1 MEPTLSTRT
10 PIATPRKLRTKA
22 NGHGLPTDL
31 ADPPIPRDRRAVPAN
46 GNPAPRKAA
55 ERDLELGD
63 LRDALRALKAGDFS
77 VRILP
82 GERRVTKEVA
92 TAFNDVAAM
101 LDGTS
106 VEFVR
111 VSKVVGRDGEMMER
125 AQLKGAQGGWSSQME
140 SFNALIGDLVRP
152 STEVARVIIA
162 VAAGD
167 LSQKMA
173 LEIEGKPV
181 RGEFLRIS
189 TSVNTMVDQL
199 RSFAS
204 DVTRVAK
211 EVGSEGKLGGQ
222 AEVKMSGTWKELTE
236 NVNLLASNLTA
247 QVRNI
252 ALVTTAVANGDLS
265 QKITVDARGDVLEL
279 KSTINTMVDQLSSLA
294 SEVMRVAK
302 EVGTEGKLGGKAQL
316 RMSGTWKDL
325 TDGVNVLADNL
336 TSQVRNIALVTTAV
350 ANGDLSQK
358 IAVDARGELLELKTT
373 VNKMVDQLSSFAG
386 EVTRVAKEVGT
397 DGKLGGQAE
406 VKMSGTWKDLT
417 DNVNRLAWNLTS
429 QVRNI
434 ALVTTAVANGDLSQ
448 KIDVEA
454 KGELLEL
461 KSTVNKMVDQLSS
474 FASEVTRVAK
484 EVGVEGKL
492 GGQANV
498 PVAAGTWRDL
508 TDNVNQLANNL
519 TGQVRAIMEVSIA
532 VTQGDLTRSISVEA
546 QGEVLALRGNLN
558 QMIAKMRDTT
568 LRNEEQGW
576 LKTNLAKFSG
586 MMQGQK
592 TIEAVSRLIMSELT
606 PLVSAHHGAFFIAGG
621 ESGAHELRLRA
632 SYAYQERKGVNNCF
646 RLGEGLV
653 GQSALEKKAILLTNV
668 PSDYV
673 QISSGLGQATPLNI
687 LVIPILFEDDVSA
700 VIELASFQPFSEIH
714 RLFLEQLSGS
724 IGVVLNT
731 IGATVKTVE
740 ALKQSQSLAE
750 ELRTQ
755 SKELQQQQ
763 SELRKSNQELGA
775 QAKELKIS
783 EEQLKEQ
790 REELQKVNEQLEE
803 KATLLAGQKLSVENK
818 NQEVELARLALEEK
832 AEQLVLASKYKSE
845 FLANMSH
852 ELRTPLNSLLILS
865 QLLADNPEGNL
876 EAKQV
881 EFATTIHAAGADLLS
896 LINDILDLA
905 KIESGTM
912 SLDLDA
918 LELGALPAYVE
929 RNFGQIARTKGLA
942 FDVALGAGLPHSIS
956 TDPRRLQQVLKN
968 LLANAFKFTERGKIS
983 LSVAPANSGWST
995 DHATLGRAPTVI
1007 AFSVSDTGVG
1017 IAADKQQVIF
1027 QAFQQADGTT
1037 SRKYG
1042 GTGLGLSISR
1052 EIVRLLG
1059 GEIRVDSAPG
1069 EGSTFTLYVPASY
1082 AAEPAPSGR
1091 RPVAAPTVRAERPER
1106 AQRPA
1111 PAAGLDAT
1119 AADAPLPNFLGDDRA
1134 DISPGDRVLLVI
1146 EDDATFASV
1155 LVELV
1160 RTMGFKCL
1168 AAMTGE
1174 TGLALAHE
1182 YRPDAITLDLGLP
1195 GADGWIVLD
1204 RLKHSARTRRIPVY
1218 VISVDDAGRRR
1229 GAQLGALGFLTKPV
1243 TREGLI
1249 RALSDVR
1256 GLCDPETSH
1265 LLLVEDNEM
1274 QRRAIVELIGNG
1286 DVDVTVT
1293 GSGQAALEAL
1303 GGRRFDCLVLDL
1315 GLPDMTGFELLD
1327 RIEADPRLDPLP
1339 IIVYTGRELTAEEA
1353 AELARRT
1360 DAIIIKDV
1368 HSMDHLLE
1376 QTALFLHRNEAK
1388 LSVPKQQMLKKL
1400 RESDPVLAGK
1410 TVLVIDDDVRNIF
1423 AITSVLERHKM
1434 TVLFA
1439 ENGRQGLVVLEQNP
1453 GVQIVLMDVMMPE
1466 MDGYE
1471 ATRAIRALE
1480 KHASLPIV
1488 ALTAKAMKDDRER
1501 CIAAGASDYLTKP
1514 VEAEQLLS
1522 VLRVWLYR

>member
-1 MEPTLSTRT
+1 MSNQTPTASARKSKKQAKDST
-10 PIATPRKLRTKA
+10 
-22 NGHGLPTDL
+22 
-31 ADPPIPRDRRAVPAN
+31 
-46 GNPAPRKAA
+46 APQEGA

-125 AQLKGAQGGWSSQME
+125 AQLKGAAGGWSSQVE

-211 EVGSEGKLGGQ
+211 EVGTEGKLGGQ
-222 AEVKMSGTWKELTE
+222 AEVKMSGTWKDLTE
-236 NVNLLASNLTA
+236 SVNLLAANLTA

-265 QKITVDARGDVLEL
+265 QKIAVDARGEILEL
-279 KSTINTMVDQLSSLA
+279 KSTINTMVDQLSALA

-302 EVGTEGKLGGKAQL
+302 EVGTEGKLGGQAQL

-417 DNVNRLAWNLTS
+417 ENVNRLAWNLTS

-454 KGELLEL
+454 RGELLEL

-498 PVAAGTWRDL
+498 PVAAGTWRHL

-519 TGQVRAIMEVSIA
+519 SVQVRAIMEVSIA

-558 QMIAKMRDTT
+558 QMIANLRDTT
-568 LRNEEQGW
+568 RRNEEQDW

-592 TIEAVSRLIMSELT
+592 NLEAVSRLIMSELT
-606 PLVSAHHGAFFIAGG
+606 PLVSAHHGAFFISSTEQGIQ
-621 ESGAHELRLRA
+621 ELRLRA
-632 SYAYQERKGVNNCF
+632 SYAYQVRKSVSNSF

-653 GQSALEKKAILLTNV
+653 GQAALEKKPILLTNV
-668 PSDYV
+668 PGDYV
-673 QISSGLGQATPLNI
+673 QISSGLGQSTPLNI

-700 VIELASFQPFSEIH
+700 VIELASFQPFSQIH

-724 IGVVLNT
+724 IGVVLNM
-731 IGATVKTVE
+731 IGANMRTVE
-740 ALKQSQSLAE
+740 ALNQSQSLAE
-750 ELRTQ
+750 ELQKQ

-763 SELRKSNQELGA
+763 YELKKSNQELGA
-775 QAKELKIS
+775 QAQSLKIS
-783 EEQLKEQ
+783 EDQLKDQ
-790 REELQKVNEQLEE
+790 REELQQVNEQLEE
-803 KATLLAGQKLSVENK
+803 KATLLAGQNRAVENK
-818 NQEVELARLALEEK
+818 NKEVELARLALEEK
-832 AEQLVLASKYKSE
+832 AEQLALSSKYKSE

-865 QLLADNPEGNL
+865 QLLADNPDGNL
-876 EAKQV
+876 EKKQI
-881 EFATTIHAAGADLLS
+881 EFATTIHSAGADLLS
-896 LINDILDLA
+896 LINDILDLS

-912 SLDLDA
+912 TVDLDA
-918 LELGALPAYVE
+918 LAFSSLPEYVE
-929 RNFGQIARTKGLA
+929 RNFGQLARHKKLGFEVTLA
-942 FDVALGAGLPHSIS
+942 DDLPASIS

-968 LLANAFKFTERGKIS
+968 LLANAFKFTERGQVS
-983 LSVAPANSGWST
+983 LGVSVVTSGWSL
-995 DHATLGRAPTVI
+995 DHATLGRAPVVI
-1007 AFSVSDTGVG
+1007 AFSVNDTGIG
-1017 IAADKQQVIF
+1017 IAADKQKIIF

-1052 EIVRLLG
+1052 EIARLLG
-1059 GEIRVDSAPG
+1059 GEIRVTSAPG
-1069 EGSTFTLYVPASY
+1069 KGSTFTLYLPRIYLALPLPLPMPAGHLPR
-1082 AAEPAPSGR
+1082 ATPSL
-1091 RPVAAPTVRAERPER
+1091 PRAEAPER
-1106 AQRPA
+1106 TMLVDGSEQEAVKDPS
-1111 PAAGLDAT
+1111 L
-1119 AADAPLPNFLGDDRA
+1119 LMPNFLGDDRA
-1134 DISPGDRVLLVI
+1134 DINSGDRVLLII
-1146 EDDATFASV
+1146 EDDTTFARILFD
-1155 LVELV
+1155 LVHG
-1160 RTMGFKCL
+1160 MGFKCL
-1168 AAMTGE
+1168 AAVSGE
-1174 TGLALAHE
+1174 SGLALAHE

-1195 GADGWIVLD
+1195 GVDGWIVLD
-1204 RLKHSARTRRIPVY
+1204 RLKHSSRTRHIPVHI
-1218 VISVDDAGRRR
+1218 ISADDAGRRR
-1229 GAQLGALGFLTKPV
+1229 SLQLGALDFLSKPI
-1243 TREGLI
+1243 TGA
-1249 RALSDVR
+1249 ALTAALGDVR
-1256 GLCDPETSH
+1256 GLGEPRMSH
-1265 LLLVEDNEM
+1265 LLLVEDNEV
-1274 QRRAIVELIGNG
+1274 QRLAIVELIGNG
-1286 DVDVTVT
+1286 DVAITAAA
-1293 GSGQAALEAL
+1293 SGAEALHALEDQ
-1303 GGRRFDCLVLDL
+1303 RFDCMVLDL
-1315 GLPDMTGFELLD
+1315 GLSDMSGFDLID
-1327 RIEADPRLDPLP
+1327 RIERDPRLDTLP
-1339 IIVYTGRELTAEEA
+1339 IIVYTGRELTREETRGL
-1353 AELARRT
+1353 EMRT
-1360 DAIIIKDV
+1360 SAVILKNVD
-1368 HSMDHLLE
+1368 SMQSLLD
-1376 QTALFLHRNEAK
+1376 QTALFLHRDESK
-1388 LSVPKQQMLKKL
+1388 LSAPRRQMLKKV
-1400 RESDPVLAGK
+1400 RESDPVFAGK

-1423 AITSVLERHKM
+1423 AVTSVLERHKM

-1439 ENGRQGLVVLEQNP
+1439 DNGRKGLEVLEENP
-1453 GVQIVLMDVMMPE
+1453 AVQIVLMDIMMPE

-1471 ATRAIRALE
+1471 ATRAIRAISRYE
-1480 KHASLPIV
+1480 TLPIV
-1488 ALTAKAMKDDRER
+1488 ALTAKAMKDDCAK
-1501 CIAAGASDYLTKP
+1501 CIEAGASDYITKP
-1514 VEAEQLLS
+1514 VDAEQLLS
-1522 VLRVWLYR
+1522 VLRVWLY

>member
-1 MEPTLSTRT
+1 VSIQTPTVSARK
-10 PIATPRKLRTKA
+10 PRKTATKI
-22 NGHGLPTDL
+22 G
-31 ADPPIPRDRRAVPAN
+31 
-46 GNPAPRKAA
+46 APKEGA

-125 AQLKGAQGGWSSQME
+125 AAVRGAQGGWSSQVE

-211 EVGSEGKLGGQ
+211 EVGTEGKLGGQ
-222 AEVKMSGTWKELTE
+222 AEVKMSGTWKDLTE
-236 NVNLLASNLTA
+236 SVNLLAANLTA

-265 QKITVDARGDVLEL
+265 QKIAVDARGEILEL
-279 KSTINTMVDQLSSLA
+279 KSTINTMVDQLSALA

-302 EVGTEGKLGGKAQL
+302 EVGTEGKLGGQAQI

-417 DNVNRLAWNLTS
+417 ENVNRLAWNLTS

-454 KGELLEL
+454 RGELLEL

-519 TGQVRAIMEVSIA
+519 SVQVRAIMEVSIA

-558 QMIAKMRDTT
+558 QMIANLRDTT
-568 LRNEEQGW
+568 LRNQEQDW

-592 TIEAVSRLIMSELT
+592 NLEGVSRLIMSELT
-606 PLVSAHHGAFFIAGG
+606 PLVSAHHGAFFIASSEHGVQ
-621 ESGAHELRLRA
+621 ELRLRA
-632 SYAYQERKGVNNCF
+632 SYAYQTRKSVSNTF
-646 RLGEGLV
+646 KLGEGLI

-668 PSDYV
+668 PGDYV
-673 QISSGLGQATPLNI
+673 QISSGLGQSTPLNI

-700 VIELASFQPFSEIH
+700 VIELASFQPFSQIH

-724 IGVVLNT
+724 IGVVLNM
-731 IGATVKTVE
+731 IGANMRTVE
-740 ALKQSQSLAE
+740 ALNQSQSLAE
-750 ELRTQ
+750 ELQKQ

-763 SELRKSNQELGA
+763 YELKKSNQELGA
-775 QAKELKIS
+775 QAQSLKIS
-783 EEQLKEQ
+783 EVKLKDQ
-790 REELQKVNEQLEE
+790 REELQQVNEQLEE
-803 KATLLAGQKLSVENK
+803 KATLLAGQNRAVENK
-818 NQEVELARLALEEK
+818 NKEVELARLALEEK
-832 AEQLVLASKYKSE
+832 AEQLALSSKYKSE

-865 QLLADNPEGNL
+865 QLLADNPDGNL

-896 LINDILDLA
+896 LINDILDLS

-912 SLDLDA
+912 TVDLDA
-918 LELGALPAYVE
+918 LAFAGLPDYVE
-929 RNFGQIARTKGLA
+929 RNFGQLARHKGLS
-942 FDVALGAGLPHSIS
+942 FDVALAANLPPSIS

-968 LLANAFKFTERGKIS
+968 LLANAFKFTERGSVS
-983 LSVAPANSGWST
+983 LSVAVVTSGWSL
-995 DHATLGRAPTVI
+995 DHATLSRSPTVL
-1007 AFSVSDTGVG
+1007 AFAVSDTGIG
-1017 IAADKQQVIF
+1017 IAPDKQQIIF

-1052 EIVRLLG
+1052 EIARLLG
-1059 GEIRVDSAPG
+1059 GEIRVASTPG
-1069 EGSTFTLYVPASY
+1069 TGSTFTLYLPQSY
-1082 AAEPAPSGR
+1082 APLPGSTVQRQVAALPALAAFAPRAQSPAP
-1091 RPVAAPTVRAERPER
+1091 
-1106 AQRPA
+1106 
-1111 PAAGLDAT
+1111 T
-1119 AADAPLPNFLGDDRA
+1119 AAVEEEVDDALSLILPNFLGDDRT
-1134 DISPGDRVLLVI
+1134 DIKPGDRVLLVI
-1146 EDDATFASV
+1146 EDDATFARV
-1155 LVELV
+1155 LFDRV
-1160 RTMGFKCL
+1160 RAMGFKCL
-1168 AAMTGE
+1168 AAVSGE
-1174 TGLALAHE
+1174 AGLALAHE
-1182 YRPDAITLDLGLP
+1182 YKPDAITLDLGLP
-1195 GADGWIVLD
+1195 GVDGWIVLD
-1204 RLKHSARTRRIPVY
+1204 RLKHSVRTRHIPVY
-1218 VISVDDAGRRR
+1218 VISADDVERRR
-1229 GAQLGALGFLTKPV
+1229 CLQLGAIGFLTKPV
-1243 TREGLI
+1243 SSETLTQ
-1249 RALSDVR
+1249 ALGAVKGADEPR
-1256 GLCDPETSH
+1256 MGH
-1265 LLLVEDNEM
+1265 LLLVEDNAI

-1286 DVDVTVT
+1286 DVAITAA
-1293 GSGQAALEAL
+1293 GSGQEALSALESK
-1303 GGRRFDCLVLDL
+1303 RFDCMVLDL
-1315 GLPDMTGFELLD
+1315 GLPDMSGFELID
-1327 RIEADPRLDPLP
+1327 RIKSDPLLAALP
-1339 IIVYTGRELTAEEA
+1339 IIVYTGRELTREET
-1353 AELARRT
+1353 EGLAHRT
-1360 DAIIIKDV
+1360 DAIILKNV
-1368 HSMDHLLE
+1368 HSMEHLLD

-1388 LSVPKQQMLKKL
+1388 LSAPKRLMLKKV
-1400 RESDPVLAGK
+1400 RESDPVFEGK

-1423 AITSVLERHKM
+1423 AVTSVLERHKM
-1434 TVLFA
+1434 IVLFA
-1439 ENGRQGLVVLEQNP
+1439 DNGRKGLEVLEQNP
-1453 GVQIVLMDVMMPE
+1453 GIQLVLMDIMMPE

-1471 ATRAIRALE
+1471 ATRAIRRMDRY
-1480 KHASLPIV
+1480 STLPII
-1488 ALTAKAMKDDRER
+1488 ALTAKAMKDDRAR
-1501 CIAAGASDYLTKP
+1501 CIDAGASDYITKP

-1522 VLRVWLYR
+1522 TLRVWLY

>member
-1 MEPTLSTRT
+1 MSIET
-10 PIATPRKLRTKA
+10 PPKSARKPRNKTSK
-22 NGHGLPTDL
+22 NG
-31 ADPPIPRDRRAVPAN
+31 
-46 GNPAPRKAA
+46 APKEGA

-77 VRILP
+77 ARILP

-125 AQLKGAQGGWSSQME
+125 AQLKGAQGGWSSQVE

-211 EVGSEGKLGGQ
+211 EVGTEGKLGGQ
-222 AEVKMSGTWKELTE
+222 AEVKMSGTWKDLTE
-236 NVNLLASNLTA
+236 SVNLLAANLTS

-265 QKITVDARGDVLEL
+265 QKITVDARGELLEL
-279 KSTINTMVDQLSSLA
+279 KSTVNTMVDQLSSLA

-302 EVGTEGKLGGKAQL
+302 EVGTEGKLGGQAQL

-397 DGKLGGQAE
+397 EGKLGGQAE

-417 DNVNRLAWNLTS
+417 ENVNRLAWNLTS

-454 KGELLEL
+454 RGELLEL

-484 EVGVEGKL
+484 EVGVDGKL

-498 PVAAGTWRDL
+498 PGAAGTWRDL
-508 TDNVNQLANNL
+508 TDNMNQLADNL
-519 TGQVRAIMEVSIA
+519 TVQVRAIMEVSIA

-546 QGEVLALRGNLN
+546 RGEHLALRANLN
-558 QMIAKMRDTT
+558 QMIANLRDTT
-568 LRNEEQGW
+568 LRNEEQDW

-592 TIEAVSRLIMSELT
+592 NLEAVSRLIMSELT
-606 PLVSAHHGAFFIAGG
+606 PLVSAHHGAFFIASSENGIQ
-621 ESGAHELRLRA
+621 ELRLRA
-632 SYAYQERKGVNNCF
+632 SYAYQVRKSVSNSF

-653 GQSALEKKAILLTNV
+653 GQSALEKKSILITNI

-673 QISSGLGQATPLNI
+673 QISSGLGQSTPLNI

-700 VIELASFQPFSEIH
+700 VIELASFQPFSQIH
-714 RLFLEQLSGS
+714 RLFLDQLSGS
-724 IGVVLNT
+724 IGVVLNM
-731 IGATVKTVE
+731 IGANMRTVE
-740 ALKQSQSLAE
+740 ALNQSQSLAE
-750 ELRTQ
+750 ELQKQ

-763 SELRKSNQELGA
+763 YELKKSNQELGA
-775 QAKELKIS
+775 QAQSLKIS
-783 EEQLKEQ
+783 EEQLKDQ
-790 REELQKVNEQLEE
+790 REELQQVNEQLEE
-803 KATLLAGQKLSVENK
+803 KATLLAGQNRAVENK

-832 AEQLVLASKYKSE
+832 AEQLALSSKYKSE

-865 QLLADNPEGNL
+865 QLLADNPDGNL
-876 EAKQV
+876 EKKQV
-881 EFATTIHAAGADLLS
+881 EFATTIHSAGADLLS
-896 LINDILDLA
+896 LINDILDLS

-912 SLDLDA
+912 TVDLDA
-918 LELGALPAYVE
+918 LVFATLPEYVE
-929 RNFGQIARTKGLA
+929 RNFGQLARHKGLA
-942 FDVALGAGLPHSIS
+942 SDVTLAPDLPASIS

-968 LLANAFKFTERGKIS
+968 LLANAFKFTERGRVS
-983 LSVAPANSGWST
+983 LSVAVVTSGWSL

-1007 AFSVSDTGVG
+1007 AFAVSDTGIGVP
-1017 IAADKQQVIF
+1017 ADKQKIIF

-1052 EIVRLLG
+1052 EIARLLG
-1059 GEIRVDSAPG
+1059 GEIRVASTPG
-1069 EGSTFTLYVPASY
+1069 KGSTFTLYLPQSYVPLPLPLPLPAAQGPRSAS
-1082 AAEPAPSGR
+1082 PPSL
-1091 RPVAAPTVRAERPER
+1091 AAPVEMAVLSDGPAEVVVDDPS
-1106 AQRPA
+1106 
-1111 PAAGLDAT
+1111 LL
-1119 AADAPLPNFLGDDRA
+1119 LPNFLGDDRA
-1134 DISPGDRVLLVI
+1134 DINPGDRVLLVI
-1146 EDDATFASV
+1146 EDDATFARV
-1155 LVELV
+1155 LFDLV
-1160 RTMGFKCL
+1160 RALGFKCL
-1168 AAMTGE
+1168 AAVSGE
-1174 TGLALAHE
+1174 SGLALAHE
-1182 YRPDAITLDLGLP
+1182 YKPDAITLDLGLP
-1195 GADGWIVLD
+1195 GVDGWIILD
-1204 RLKHSARTRRIPVY
+1204 RLKHSAHTRHIPVH
-1218 VISVDDAGRRR
+1218 VISADDAGRRR
-1229 GAQLGALGFLTKPV
+1229 SLQLGALEFLTEPV
-1243 TREGLI
+1243 TGEALA
-1249 RALSDVR
+1249 RALGVVKALSEPR
-1256 GLCDPETSH
+1256 MSH
-1265 LLLVEDNEM
+1265 LLLVEDNEV
-1274 QRRAIVELIGNG
+1274 QRLAIVELIGNG
-1286 DVDVTVT
+1286 DVAITAVA
-1293 GSGQAALEAL
+1293 GGEEAL
-1303 GGRRFDCLVLDL
+1303 RALADKRFDCMVLDL
-1315 GLPDMTGFELLD
+1315 GLLDMTGFELLD
-1327 RIEADPRLDPLP
+1327 RIEADPRFQALP
-1339 IIVYTGRELTAEEA
+1339 IIVYTGRELTREETA
-1353 AELARRT
+1353 GLARRT
-1360 DAIIIKDV
+1360 KALILKNVD
-1368 HSMDHLLE
+1368 SLQNLLD
-1376 QTALFLHRNEAK
+1376 QTALFLHRDESK
-1388 LSVPKQQMLKKL
+1388 LSAPRRQMLKRV
-1400 RESDPVLAGK
+1400 RESDPVFAGK
-1410 TVLVIDDDVRNIF
+1410 TVLVVDDDVRNIF
-1423 AITSVLERHKM
+1423 AVTSVLERHKM
-1434 TVLFA
+1434 TVLYA
-1439 ENGRQGLVVLEQNP
+1439 DNGRKGVEVLEQNP
-1453 GVQIVLMDVMMPE
+1453 AVQLVLMDIMMPE

-1471 ATRAIRALE
+1471 ATRAIRAMA
-1480 KHASLPIV
+1480 KYASLPII
-1488 ALTAKAMKDDRER
+1488 ALTAKAMKDDRAK
-1501 CIAAGASDYLTKP
+1501 CIEAGASDYLTKP

-1522 VLRVWLYR
+1522 VLRVWLY

>member
-1 MEPTLSTRT
+1 LSIQT
-10 PIATPRKLRTKA
+10 PPATARKSRK
-22 NGHGLPTDL
+22 
-31 ADPPIPRDRRAVPAN
+31 RATETS
-46 GNPAPRKAA
+46 APKEGA

-77 VRILP
+77 ARILP

-125 AQLKGAQGGWSSQME
+125 AQLKGAQGGWSSQVE

-211 EVGSEGKLGGQ
+211 DVGTEGKLGGQ
-222 AEVKMSGTWKELTE
+222 AEVKMSGTWKDLTE
-236 NVNLLASNLTA
+236 SVNLLAANLTA

-265 QKITVDARGDVLEL
+265 QKITVDARGELLEL

-454 KGELLEL
+454 RGELLEL

-519 TGQVRAIMEVSIA
+519 SVQVRAIMEVSIA

-558 QMIAKMRDTT
+558 QMIANLRDTT
-568 LRNEEQGW
+568 ARNQEQDW

-592 TIEAVSRLIMSELT
+592 NLEAVSRLIMSELT
-606 PLVSAHHGAFFIAGG
+606 PLVSAHHGAFFIASNENGVQ
-621 ESGAHELRLRA
+621 ELRLRA
-632 SYAYQERKGVNNCF
+632 SYAYQVRKSVANCF
-646 RLGEGLV
+646 KLGEGLV
-653 GQSALEKKAILLTNV
+653 GQSALEKKPILLTNV
-668 PSDYV
+668 PGDYV
-673 QISSGLGQATPLNI
+673 QISSGLGQSTPLNI
-687 LVIPILFEDDVSA
+687 LVIPILFENDVSA

-714 RLFLEQLSGS
+714 RLFLEQLSGT

-731 IGATVKTVE
+731 IGANMRTVE
-740 ALKQSQSLAE
+740 ALNQSQSLAE
-750 ELRTQ
+750 ELQKQ

-763 SELRKSNQELGA
+763 YELKKSNQELGA
-775 QAKELKIS
+775 QAQSLKIS
-783 EEQLKEQ
+783 EEQLKDQ
-790 REELQKVNEQLEE
+790 REELQQVNEQLEE
-803 KATLLAGQKLSVENK
+803 KATLLAGQNRAVENK
-818 NQEVELARLALEEK
+818 NKEVELARLALEEK
-832 AEQLVLASKYKSE
+832 AEQLALSSKYKSE

-865 QLLADNPEGNL
+865 QLLADNPDGNL

-881 EFATTIHAAGADLLS
+881 EFATTIHSAGADLLS
-896 LINDILDLA
+896 LINDILDLS

-912 SLDLDA
+912 TVDLDA
-918 LELGALPAYVE
+918 LSFAALPDYVE
-929 RNFGQIARTKGLA
+929 RNFGQLARHKSLA
-942 FDVALGAGLPHSIS
+942 FNVALAPDLPPSIS

-968 LLANAFKFTERGKIS
+968 LLANAFKFTEAGKVS
-983 LSVAPANSGWST
+983 LTVARVKSGWSR
-995 DHATLGRAPTVI
+995 DHATLNQAPTVL
-1007 AFSVSDTGVG
+1007 AFSVTDTGIG
-1017 IAADKQQVIF
+1017 IAPDKQKIIF

-1052 EIVRLLG
+1052 EIARLLG

-1069 EGSTFTLYVPASY
+1069 EGSTFTLYLPQTYVPLPTSQVRRTAVSTMSNTVTGASEPPMLSDDLPMHTG
-1082 AAEPAPSGR
+1082 AEPS
-1091 RPVAAPTVRAERPER
+1091 
-1106 AQRPA
+1106 
-1111 PAAGLDAT
+1111 LM
-1119 AADAPLPNFLGDDRA
+1119 LPNFLGDDRA
-1134 DISPGDRVLLVI
+1134 DIKPGDRVLLVI
-1146 EDDATFASV
+1146 EDDAIFARV
-1155 LVELV
+1155 LFDLV
-1160 RTMGFKCL
+1160 RGMGFKCL
-1168 AAMTGE
+1168 AAVSGE
-1174 TGLALAHE
+1174 AGLALAHE
-1182 YRPDAITLDLGLP
+1182 YKPDAITLDLGLP
-1195 GADGWIVLD
+1195 GVDGWIVLD
-1204 RLKHSARTRRIPVY
+1204 RLKHSARTRHIPVH
-1218 VISVDDAGRRR
+1218 VISADDAGRRR
-1229 GAQLGALGFLTKPV
+1229 SLQLGALDFLTKPV
-1243 TREGLI
+1243 SSDALE
-1249 RALSDVR
+1249 RALGAVKQQCEPGMSQ
-1256 GLCDPETSH
+1256 
-1265 LLLVEDNEM
+1265 LLLVEDNKV
-1274 QRRAIVELIGNG
+1274 QRLAIVELIGNG
-1286 DVDVTVT
+1286 DVAITAVET
-1293 GSGQAALEAL
+1293 GQGALDAL
-1303 GGRRFDCLVLDL
+1303 ATKAFNCVVLDL
-1315 GLPDMTGFELLD
+1315 GLPDMSGFELID
-1327 RIEADPRLDPLP
+1327 RIEADPRYETLP
-1339 IIVYTGRELTAEEA
+1339 IIIYTGRDLSDEETDG
-1353 AELARRT
+1353 LARRT
-1360 DAIIIKDV
+1360 SAIILKNV
-1368 HSMDHLLE
+1368 GSMQHLLD
-1376 QTALFLHRNEAK
+1376 QTALFLHRNEAT
-1388 LSVPKQQMLKKL
+1388 LSAPRRQMLKKV
-1400 RESDPVLAGK
+1400 RESDPVFAGK
-1410 TVLVIDDDVRNIF
+1410 TVLVVDDDVRNIF
-1423 AITSVLERHKM
+1423 AVTSVLERHKM

-1439 ENGRQGLVVLEQNP
+1439 ENGRKGIEVLEKNP
-1453 GVQIVLMDVMMPE
+1453 TVQLVLMDVMMPE

-1471 ATRAIRALE
+1471 ATRAIRSIARYE
-1480 KHASLPIV
+1480 TLPIV
-1488 ALTAKAMKDDRER
+1488 ALTAKAMKDDRAR
-1501 CIAAGASDYLTKP
+1501 CIESGASDYITKP
-1514 VEAEQLLS
+1514 VDAEQLLS
-1522 VLRVWLYR
+1522 VLRVWLY

>member
-1 MEPTLSTRT
+1 MSIHT
-10 PIATPRKLRTKA
+10 PIPTPRRPRSGA
-22 NGHGLPTDL
+22 NGGGGP
-31 ADPPIPRDRRAVPAN
+31 
-46 GNPAPRKAA
+46 KEAA
-55 ERDLELGD
+55 EHDLELGD

-222 AEVKMSGTWKELTE
+222 AEVRMSGTWKDLTE
-236 NVNLLASNLTA
+236 NVNLLAGNLTA

-265 QKITVDARGDVLEL
+265 QKITVDAQGELLQL
-279 KSTINTMVDQLSSLA
+279 KSTVNTMVDQLSALA
-294 SEVMRVAK
+294 SEVMRVAR
-302 EVGTEGKLGGKAQL
+302 EVGTDGKLGGQAQL

-336 TSQVRNIALVTTAV
+336 TSQVRNTALVITAV

-358 IAVDARGELLELKTT
+358 IAVDARGELLALKTT
-373 VNKMVDQLSSFAG
+373 VNKMVDQLSAFAG

-417 DNVNRLAWNLTS
+417 DNVNRLADNLTL

-454 KGELLEL
+454 RGELLEL

-558 QMIAKMRDTT
+558 QMIANLRDTT
-568 LRNEEQGW
+568 LRNEEQDW

-592 TIEAVSRLIMSELT
+592 NLEGVSRLIMSELT
-606 PLVSAHHGAFFIAGG
+606 PLVSAHHGAFFIAGAEG
-621 ESGAHELRLRA
+621 GAVELRLRA
-632 SYAYQERKGVNNCF
+632 SYGYQERKSVKSSF
-646 RLGEGLV
+646 KLGEGLV
-653 GQSALEKKAILLTNV
+653 GQSALERKAILLTNV
-668 PSDYV
+668 PADYV

-687 LVIPILFEDDVSA
+687 LVVPILFEDVVSA
-700 VIELASFQPFSEIH
+700 VIELASFQPFSQIH

-724 IGVVLNT
+724 IGVVLNM
-731 IGATVKTVE
+731 IGANMRTVD
-740 ALKQSQSLAE
+740 ALAQSQSLAE
-750 ELRTQ
+750 ELQKQ
-755 SKELQQQQ
+755 SLELRQQQY
-763 SELRKSNQELGA
+763 ELKKSNQELGA
-775 QAKELKIS
+775 QAQSLKVS
-783 EEQLKEQ
+783 EERLKDQ
-790 REELQKVNEQLEE
+790 REELQGVNEQLEE
-803 KATLLAGQKLSVENK
+803 KATLLATQNRAVENK
-818 NQEVELARLALEEK
+818 NHEVELARLALEEK
-832 AEQLVLASKYKSE
+832 AEQLALTSKYKSE

-865 QLLADNPEGNL
+865 QLLADNPDGNL

-896 LINDILDLA
+896 LINDILDLS

-912 SLDLDA
+912 TVDVDALALAALPEYVDRNFDQAARHKALSLDTA
-918 LELGALPAYVE
+918 LASDLP
-929 RNFGQIARTKGLA
+929 
-942 FDVALGAGLPHSIS
+942 PSIS
-956 TDPRRLQQVLKN
+956 TDPRRLLQVLKN
-968 LLANAFKFTERGKIS
+968 LLANAVKFTERGKV
-983 LSVAPANSGWST
+983 LLDVSVATSGWSPGHPT
-995 DHATLGRAPTVI
+995 LDHAKTVV
-1007 AFSVSDTGVG
+1007 AFAVIDTGIG
-1017 IAADKQQVIF
+1017 IPLDKQRIIF

-1052 EIVRLLG
+1052 EIARLLG
-1059 GEIRVDSAPG
+1059 GEIGVASTPG
-1069 EGSTFTLYVPASY
+1069 QGSTFTLFLPATYAPGPTPSVRRPALFSV
-1082 AAEPAPSGR
+1082 AAEP
-1091 RPVAAPTVRAERPER
+1091 VERPEL
-1106 AQRPA
+1106 RPGPEDETA
-1111 PAAGLDAT
+1111 EEPAL
-1119 AADAPLPNFLGDDRA
+1119 LVPNFLGDDRA
-1134 DISPGDRVLLVI
+1134 DVAAGDRVLLVI
-1146 EDDATFASV
+1146 EDDAIFARV
-1155 LVELV
+1155 LFDLV
-1160 RTMGFKCL
+1160 RSMGFKCL
-1168 AAMTGE
+1168 VAVSGE
-1174 TGLALAHE
+1174 SGLALAEE
-1182 YRPDAITLDLGLP
+1182 YQPDAITVDLTLP
-1195 GADGWIVLD
+1195 GVDGWIVLD
-1204 RLKHSARTRRIPVY
+1204 RLKHGARTRHIPVY
-1218 VISVDDAGRRR
+1218 VISADDVGRRR
-1229 GAQLGALGFLTKPV
+1229 SLQLGALDFLTKPV
-1243 TREGLI
+1243 TSATLSLALEGVKDL
-1249 RALSDVR
+1249 RY
-1256 GLCDPETSH
+1256 PTMSH
-1265 LLLVEDNEM
+1265 LLLVEDNEL
-1274 QRRAIVELIGNG
+1274 QRRALVELIGNG
-1286 DVDVTVT
+1286 DVAITAAE
-1293 GSGQAALEAL
+1293 SGQAALTAL
-1303 GGRRFDCLVLDL
+1303 LGKRFDCMVLDL
-1315 GLPDMTGFELLD
+1315 GLPDMSGFDLLD
-1327 RIEADPRLDPLP
+1327 RIEKDRRLSALP
-1339 IIVYTGRELTAEEA
+1339 IIVYTARDLTREQKSG
-1353 AELARRT
+1353 LARRA
-1360 DAIIIKDV
+1360 DAILLKSV
-1368 HSMDHLLE
+1368 HTMEHLLD
-1376 QTALFLHRNEAK
+1376 QTALFLHRDEAK
-1388 LSVPKQQMLKKL
+1388 LSAPRRLMLKQV

-1410 TVLVIDDDVRNIF
+1410 TVLVVDDDVRNIF
-1423 AITSVLERHKM
+1423 AVTSVLERHKM

-1439 ENGRQGLVVLEQNP
+1439 EDGRKGIEVLEQSP
-1453 GVQIVLMDVMMPE
+1453 AVELVLMDVMMPE
-1466 MDGYE
+1466 LDGYE
-1471 ATRAIRALE
+1471 AMRAIRGIPGYE
-1480 KHASLPIV
+1480 TLPIV
-1488 ALTAKAMKDDRER
+1488 ALTAKAMKDDRAK
-1501 CIAAGASDYLTKP
+1501 CIDAGASDYLTKP
-1514 VEAEQLLS
+1514 VLAEQLLS
-1522 VLRVWLYR
+1522 VLRVWLY

>member
-1 MEPTLSTRT
+1 MKEPPLTIPSLTASARK
-10 PIATPRKLRTKA
+10 PKKQASKRIAPKE
-22 NGHGLPTDL
+22 G
-31 ADPPIPRDRRAVPAN
+31 
-46 GNPAPRKAA
+46 A

-77 VRILP
+77 ARILP

-125 AQLKGAQGGWSSQME
+125 AQLKGAQGGWSSQVE

-211 EVGSEGKLGGQ
+211 EVGTEGKLGGQ
-222 AEVKMSGTWKELTE
+222 AEVKMSGTWKDLTE
-236 NVNLLASNLTA
+236 NVNLLAGNLTA

-265 QKITVDARGDVLEL
+265 QKITVDARGELLEL
-279 KSTINTMVDQLSSLA
+279 KSTVNTMVDQLSALA

-417 DNVNRLAWNLTS
+417 ENVNRLAWNLTS

-454 KGELLEL
+454 RGELLEL

-498 PVAAGTWRDL
+498 PGAAGTWRDL
-508 TDNVNQLANNL
+508 TDNMNQLANNL

-546 QGEVLALRGNLN
+546 KGEHLALRANLN
-558 QMIAKMRDTT
+558 QMIANLRDTT
-568 LRNEEQGW
+568 LRNDEQDW

-592 TIEAVSRLIMSELT
+592 NLEAVSRLIMSELT
-606 PLVSAHHGAFFIAGG
+606 PLVSAHHGAFFIASTEQGVR
-621 ESGAHELRLRA
+621 ELRLRA
-632 SYAYQERKGVNNCF
+632 SYAYQVRKSVSNSF
-646 RLGEGLV
+646 KLGEGLV

-668 PSDYV
+668 PGDYV
-673 QISSGLGQATPLNI
+673 QISSGLGQSPPLNI

-700 VIELASFQPFSEIH
+700 VIELASFQPFSQIH

-724 IGVVLNT
+724 IGVVLNM
-731 IGATVKTVE
+731 IGANMRTVE
-740 ALKQSQSLAE
+740 ALNQSQSLAE
-750 ELRTQ
+750 ELQKQ

-763 SELRKSNQELGA
+763 YELKKSNQELGA
-775 QAKELKIS
+775 QAHSLKIS
-783 EEQLKEQ
+783 EDQLKDQ

-803 KATLLAGQKLSVENK
+803 KATLLAGQNRAVENK
-818 NQEVELARLALEEK
+818 NKEVELARLALEEK
-832 AEQLVLASKYKSE
+832 AEQLALSSKYKSE

-865 QLLADNPEGNL
+865 QLLADNPDGNL
-876 EAKQV
+876 VAKQV
-881 EFATTIHAAGADLLS
+881 EFATTIHSAGADLLS
-896 LINDILDLA
+896 LINDILDLS

-912 SLDLDA
+912 AVDLDTLSFA
-918 LELGALPAYVE
+918 TLPDYVE
-929 RNFGQIARTKGLA
+929 RNFGQLARHKGLA
-942 FDVALGAGLPHSIS
+942 FDVALAADLPPSIS

-968 LLANAFKFTERGKIS
+968 LLANAFKFTERGRVT
-983 LSVAPANSGWST
+983 LAVTVASSGWSI
-995 DHATLGRAPTVI
+995 DHATLGRAPTVL
-1007 AFSVSDTGVG
+1007 AFSVSDTGIG
-1017 IAADKQQVIF
+1017 IANDKQKIIF

-1052 EIVRLLG
+1052 EIARLLG
-1059 GEIRVDSAPG
+1059 GEIRVASMPG
-1069 EGSTFTLYVPASY
+1069 KGSIFTLYLPKVYVPLPLPLSLPAAQLPRQASLTIH
-1082 AAEPAPSGR
+1082 AEPDE
-1091 RPVAAPTVRAERPER
+1091 RPVISDGPEE
-1106 AQRPA
+1106 PA
-1111 PAAGLDAT
+1111 GDDPSLL
-1119 AADAPLPNFLGDDRA
+1119 LPNFLGDDRA
-1134 DISPGDRVLLVI
+1134 DINPGDRVLLVI
-1146 EDDATFASV
+1146 EDDAMFARV
-1155 LVELV
+1155 LFDQV
-1160 RTMGFKCL
+1160 RALGFKCL
-1168 AAMTGE
+1168 AAVTGE
-1174 TGLALAHE
+1174 SGLALAHE
-1182 YRPDAITLDLGLP
+1182 YKPDAITLDLGLP
-1195 GADGWIVLD
+1195 GVDGWIVLD
-1204 RLKHSARTRRIPVY
+1204 RLKHSAHTRHIPVH
-1218 VISVDDAGRRR
+1218 VVSADDAGRRR
-1229 GAQLGALGFLTKPV
+1229 SLQLGALDFLTKPV
-1243 TREGLI
+1243 SSASLK
-1249 RALSDVR
+1249 RALGEVK
-1256 GLCDPETSH
+1256 GLREPSMSH
-1265 LLLVEDNEM
+1265 LLLVEDNEV
-1274 QRRAIVELIGNG
+1274 QRLAIVELIGNG
-1286 DVDVTVT
+1286 DVAITAVA
-1293 GSGQAALEAL
+1293 GGEEAMRALQDKQ
-1303 GGRRFDCLVLDL
+1303 FDCMVLDL
-1315 GLPDMTGFELLD
+1315 GLSDMSGFDLLD
-1327 RIEADPRLDPLP
+1327 RIEAEPRFEALP
-1339 IIVYTGRELTAEEA
+1339 IIVYTGRELTRDEA
-1353 AELARRT
+1353 AGLERRT
-1360 DAIIIKDV
+1360 SAIILKNVD
-1368 HSMDHLLE
+1368 SMQNLLD
-1376 QTALFLHRNEAK
+1376 QTALFLHRDETK
-1388 LSVPKQQMLKKL
+1388 LSAPRRQMLKRV
-1400 RESDPVLAGK
+1400 RESDPVFAGK
-1410 TVLVIDDDVRNIF
+1410 TVLVVDDDVRNIF
-1423 AITSVLERHKM
+1423 AVTSVLERHKM
-1434 TVLFA
+1434 IVLFA
-1439 ENGRQGLVVLEQNP
+1439 ENGRKGIEMLENNP
-1453 GVQIVLMDVMMPE
+1453 SVQLVLMDIMMPE

-1471 ATRAIRALE
+1471 ATRAIRSRPE
-1480 KHASLPIV
+1480 YASLPIV
-1488 ALTAKAMKDDRER
+1488 ALTAKAMKDDRTL
-1501 CIAAGASDYLTKP
+1501 CIEAGASDYITKP
-1514 VEAEQLLS
+1514 VEAELLLS
-1522 VLRVWLYR
+1522 VLRVWLY

>member
-1 MEPTLSTRT
+1 MSIQTLPTNGRK
-10 PIATPRKLRTKA
+10 PRKTIHGT
-22 NGHGLPTDL
+22 NGET
-31 ADPPIPRDRRAVPAN
+31 IPKEATE
-46 GNPAPRKAA
+46 

-77 VRILP
+77 ARILP

-125 AQLKGAQGGWSSQME
+125 AQLKGAQGGWSSQVE

-211 EVGSEGKLGGQ
+211 EVGTEGKLGGQ
-222 AEVKMSGTWKELTE
+222 AEVKMSGTWKDLTE
-236 NVNLLASNLTA
+236 NVNLLAGNLTA

-265 QKITVDARGDVLEL
+265 QKITVDARGELLEL

-316 RMSGTWKDL
+316 RMSGTWKAL

-358 IAVDARGELLELKTT
+358 IDVEARGELLELKTT

-434 ALVTTAVANGDLSQ
+434 ALVTTAVTNGDLSQ

-454 KGELLEL
+454 RGELLEL

-484 EVGVEGKL
+484 EVGVDGKL

-558 QMIAKMRDTT
+558 QMIANLRDTT
-568 LRNEEQGW
+568 LRNQEQDW

-592 TIEAVSRLIMSELT
+592 NLEGVSRLIMSELT
-606 PLVSAHHGAFFIAGG
+606 PLVSAHHGAFFIASSENGV
-621 ESGAHELRLRA
+621 HELRLRA
-632 SYAYQERKGVNNCF
+632 SYAYQTRKSVNNCF

-653 GQSALEKKAILLTNV
+653 GQSALEKKAILVTNV
-668 PSDYV
+668 PGDYV
-673 QISSGLGQATPLNI
+673 QISSGLGQSAPLNI
-687 LVIPILFEDDVSA
+687 LVVPILFEDEVSA
-700 VIELASFQPFSEIH
+700 VIELASFQPFSQIH
-714 RLFLEQLSGS
+714 RLFLDQLSGS
-724 IGVVLNT
+724 IGVVLNM
-731 IGATVKTVE
+731 IGANMRTVE
-740 ALKQSQSLAE
+740 ALNQSQSLAE
-750 ELRTQ
+750 ELQKQ

-763 SELRKSNQELGA
+763 HELKKSNQELGA
-775 QAKELKIS
+775 QAQSLKIS
-783 EEQLKEQ
+783 EDQLKDQ
-790 REELQKVNEQLEE
+790 REELQQVNEQLEE
-803 KATLLAGQKLSVENK
+803 KASLLAGQNRAVENK
-818 NQEVELARLALEEK
+818 NKEVELARVALEEK
-832 AEQLVLASKYKSE
+832 AEQLALSSKYKSE

-865 QLLADNPEGNL
+865 QLLADNAEGNL
-876 EAKQV
+876 QAKQV

-896 LINDILDLA
+896 LINDILDLS

-912 SLDLDA
+912 TVDLDA
-918 LELGALPAYVE
+918 FELRSLPEFVE
-929 RNFGQIARTKGLA
+929 RHFGQLARHKGLGFA
-942 FDVALGAGLPHSIS
+942 VRLAAGVPPSIS

-968 LLANAFKFTERGKIS
+968 LMANAFKFTERGKVS
-983 LSVAPANSGWST
+983 LDVAVAASGWSP
-995 DHATLGRAPTVI
+995 DHATLGRAARVL
-1007 AFSVSDTGVG
+1007 AFAVRDTGIG
-1017 IAADKQQVIF
+1017 IAADKQKIIF

-1052 EIVRLLG
+1052 EIARLLG
-1059 GEIRVDSAPG
+1059 GEIRVASTPDK
-1069 EGSTFTLYVPASY
+1069 GSTFTLYLPETYAPTGPIPPLRRRAAPA
-1082 AAEPAPSGR
+1082 APILAEPAP
-1091 RPVAAPTVRAERPER
+1091 
-1106 AQRPA
+1106 RPA
-1111 PAAGLDAT
+1111 DPAEAPAPHDGPGDAEEE
-1119 AADAPLPNFLGDDRA
+1119 DPSPSLLLQDIVGDDRA

-1146 EDDATFASV
+1146 EDDVTFARV
-1155 LVELV
+1155 LFDLA
-1160 RTMGFKCL
+1160 RTLGFKCL
-1168 AAMTGE
+1168 AAVSGPV
-1174 TGLALAHE
+1174 GLALAHE
-1182 YRPDAITLDLGLP
+1182 YQPDAITLDLGLP
-1195 GADGWIVLD
+1195 GVDGWMVLD
-1204 RLKHSARTRRIPVY
+1204 RLKHSARTRHIPVH
-1218 VISVDDAGRRR
+1218 VISGDDAGRRR
-1229 GAQLGALGFLTKPV
+1229 SLQLGALDFLTKPV
-1243 TREGLI
+1243 SRE
-1249 RALSDVR
+1249 ALATALGGVKR
-1256 GLCDPETSH
+1256 LGERRTSR
-1265 LLLVEDNEM
+1265 LLLVEDDEV
-1274 QRRAIVELIGNG
+1274 QRRAIVELIGND
-1286 DVDVTVT
+1286 DVEITAAA
-1293 GSGQAALEAL
+1293 SGEEALAAL
-1303 GGRRFDCLVLDL
+1303 GGKRFDCMVLDL
-1315 GLPDMTGFELLD
+1315 GLPDLSGFEVID
-1327 RIEADPRLDPLP
+1327 RIESDPRLEGLP
-1339 IIVYTGRELTAEEA
+1339 IVVYTGRDLTREETD
-1353 AELARRT
+1353 ELALRT
-1360 DAIIIKDV
+1360 DAVILKSV
-1368 HSMDHLLE
+1368 HSMEHLLD
-1376 QTALFLHRNEAK
+1376 QTALFLHRNEAHM
-1388 LSVPKQQMLKKL
+1388 PAPERQMLKL
-1400 RESDPVLAGK
+1400 VRESDPVFAGK

-1423 AITSVLERHKM
+1423 ALTSVLERHKM

-1439 ENGRQGLVVLEQNP
+1439 ENGRRGIELLEQSP
-1453 GVQIVLMDVMMPE
+1453 AVQLVLMDVMMPE
-1466 MDGYE
+1466 MDGHE
-1471 ATRAIRALE
+1471 ATRAIRAIPRY
-1480 KHASLPIV
+1480 ATLPIV
-1488 ALTAKAMKDDRER
+1488 ALTAKAMKDDRQR
-1501 CIAAGASDYLTKP
+1501 CMDASASDYITKP
-1514 VEAEQLLS
+1514 VDADRLLS
-1522 VLRVWLYR
+1522 MLRVWLY

>member
-1 MEPTLSTRT
+1 M
-10 PIATPRKLRTKA
+10 PIQTASARKPKKQA
-22 NGHGLPTDL
+22 
-31 ADPPIPRDRRAVPAN
+31 IPSA
-46 GNPAPRKAA
+46 APKEGA

-125 AQLKGAQGGWSSQME
+125 AAVRGAQGGWSSQVE

-204 DVTRVAK
+204 EVTRVAK
-211 EVGSEGKLGGQ
+211 EVGTDGKLGGQ
-222 AEVKMSGTWKELTE
+222 AEVKMSGTWKDLTE
-236 NVNLLASNLTA
+236 NVNLLAGNLTA

-265 QKITVDARGDVLEL
+265 QKITVDARGELLEL

-417 DNVNRLAWNLTS
+417 ENVNRLAWNLTS

-454 KGELLEL
+454 RGELLEL

-519 TGQVRAIMEVSIA
+519 SVQVRAIMEVSIA

-558 QMIAKMRDTT
+558 QMIANLRDTT
-568 LRNEEQGW
+568 LRNEEQDW

-592 TIEAVSRLIMSELT
+592 NLEAVSRLIMSELT
-606 PLVSAHHGAFFIAGG
+606 PLVSAHHGAFFISSTENGTQ
-621 ESGAHELRLRA
+621 EFRLRA
-632 SYAYQERKGVNNCF
+632 SYAYQVRKSVSNSF
-646 RLGEGLV
+646 KLGEGLV

-668 PSDYV
+668 PGDYV

-700 VIELASFQPFSEIH
+700 VIELASFQPFSQIH

-724 IGVVLNT
+724 IGVVLNM
-731 IGATVKTVE
+731 IGANMRTVE
-740 ALKQSQSLAE
+740 ALNQSQSLAE
-750 ELRTQ
+750 ELQKQ

-763 SELRKSNQELGA
+763 YELKKSNQELGA
-775 QAKELKIS
+775 QAQSLKIS
-783 EEQLKEQ
+783 EDQLKDQ
-790 REELQKVNEQLEE
+790 REKLQQVNEQLEE
-803 KATLLAGQKLSVENK
+803 KATLLAGQNRAVENK
-818 NQEVELARLALEEK
+818 NKEVELARLALEEK
-832 AEQLVLASKYKSE
+832 AEQLALSSKYKSE

-865 QLLADNPEGNL
+865 QLLADNPDGNL
-876 EAKQV
+876 VPKQV
-881 EFATTIHAAGADLLS
+881 EFATTIHSAGADLLS
-896 LINDILDLA
+896 LINDILDLS

-912 SLDLDA
+912 TVDLDSLA
-918 LELGALPAYVE
+918 FAMLPEYVE
-929 RNFGQIARTKGLA
+929 RNFGQLARHKGLS
-942 FDVALGAGLPHSIS
+942 FDVALAPGLPASIS

-968 LLANAFKFTERGKIS
+968 LLANAFKFTERGRVS
-983 LSVAPANSGWST
+983 LAVSVVTAGWSI
-995 DHATLGRAPTVI
+995 DQVTLARAPTVV
-1007 AFSVSDTGVG
+1007 AFAVTDTGIG
-1017 IAADKQQVIF
+1017 IPVDKQKIIF

-1052 EIVRLLG
+1052 EIARLLG
-1059 GEIRVDSAPG
+1059 GEIGVTSAPG
-1069 EGSTFTLYVPASY
+1069 KGSTFTLYLPQSYVPI
-1082 AAEPAPSGR
+1082 PALPAR
-1091 RPVAAPTVRAERPER
+1091 RPMALPVLVESAETSTVLDDPEQE
-1106 AQRPA
+1106 ASVDDDSS
-1111 PAAGLDAT
+1111 LL
-1119 AADAPLPNFLGDDRA
+1119 LPNFLGDDRA
-1134 DISPGDRVLLVI
+1134 DINPGDRVVLVI
-1146 EDDATFASV
+1146 EDDAIFARV
-1155 LVELV
+1155 LFDLV
-1160 RTMGFKCL
+1160 RAMGFKCL
-1168 AAMTGE
+1168 AAVSGE
-1174 TGLALAHE
+1174 AGLALAQE
-1182 YRPDAITLDLGLP
+1182 YKPDAITLDLGLP
-1195 GADGWIVLD
+1195 GVDGWIVLD
-1204 RLKHSARTRRIPVY
+1204 RLKHSARTRHIPVH
-1218 VISVDDAGRRR
+1218 VISGDDAGRRR
-1229 GAQLGALGFLTKPV
+1229 SLQLGALDFLTKPV
-1243 TREGLI
+1243 TNE
-1249 RALSDVR
+1249 ALRQAFGDAR
-1256 GLCDPETSH
+1256 GLGEPSMSH
-1265 LLLVEDNEM
+1265 LLLVEDSDV

-1286 DVDVTVT
+1286 DVAITAAA
-1293 GSGQAALEAL
+1293 SGAEAL
-1303 GGRRFDCLVLDL
+1303 NALASKRFDCVVLDL
-1315 GLPDMTGFELLD
+1315 GLPDMTGFDLID
-1327 RIEADPRLDPLP
+1327 RIEADSRLEALP
-1339 IIVYTGRELTAEEA
+1339 IIVYTGRELTPEEA
-1353 AELARRT
+1353 QGLARRA
-1360 DAIIIKDV
+1360 DAIILKNVD
-1368 HSMDHLLE
+1368 SMEHLLD

-1388 LSVPKQQMLKKL
+1388 LSAPKRLMLKKV
-1400 RESDPVLAGK
+1400 RESDPVFAGK
-1410 TVLVIDDDVRNIF
+1410 TVLVVDDDVRNIF
-1423 AITSVLERHKM
+1423 AVTSVLERHKVI
-1434 TVLFA
+1434 VLFA
-1439 ENGRQGLVVLEQNP
+1439 ENGRKGIEVLEQNP
-1453 GVQIVLMDVMMPE
+1453 AVQLVLMDIMMPE

-1471 ATRAIRALE
+1471 ATRAIRDIPRYAT
-1480 KHASLPIV
+1480 LPIV
-1488 ALTAKAMKDDRER
+1488 ALTAKAMKDDRAR
-1501 CIAAGASDYLTKP
+1501 CLEAGASDYITKP
-1514 VEAEQLLS
+1514 VDAELLLS
-1522 VLRVWLYR
+1522 VLRVWLY

>member
-1 MEPTLSTRT
+1 MSIQNPTPSTRK
-10 PIATPRKLRTKA
+10 PRNKATGT
-22 NGHGLPTDL
+22 G
-31 ADPPIPRDRRAVPAN
+31 
-46 GNPAPRKAA
+46 APKEAA

-77 VRILP
+77 ARILP

-92 TAFNDVAAM
+92 TAFNEVAAM

-125 AQLKGAQGGWSSQME
+125 AQLKGAQGGWSSQVE

-204 DVTRVAK
+204 EVTRVAK
-211 EVGSEGKLGGQ
+211 EVGTEGKLGGQ
-222 AEVKMSGTWKELTE
+222 AEVKMSGTWRDLTE
-236 NVNLLASNLTA
+236 NVNLLAGNLTS

-265 QKITVDARGDVLEL
+265 QKITVDARGELLEL
-279 KSTINTMVDQLSSLA
+279 KSTVNTMVDQLSSLA

-454 KGELLEL
+454 RGELLEL

-484 EVGVEGKL
+484 EVGVDGKL
-492 GGQANV
+492 GGQAKV
-498 PVAAGTWRDL
+498 PGAAGTWRDL

-546 QGEVLALRGNLN
+546 QGELLALRVNLN
-558 QMIAKMRDTT
+558 QMIANLRDTT
-568 LRNEEQGW
+568 LRNEEQDW

-592 TIEAVSRLIMSELT
+592 TLDAVSRLIMSELT
-606 PLVSAHHGAFFIAGG
+606 PLVGAHHGAFFIASTENG
-621 ESGAHELRLRA
+621 HQELRLRA
-632 SYAYQERKGVNNCF
+632 SYAYLVRKSVSNCF
-646 RLGEGLV
+646 KLGEGLV
-653 GQSALEKKAILLTNV
+653 GQSAMEKKPILLTHV
-668 PSDYV
+668 PGDYV

-700 VIELASFQPFSEIH
+700 VIELASFQPFSQIH

-724 IGVVLNT
+724 IGVVLNM
-731 IGATVKTVE
+731 IGANTRTVD

-750 ELRTQ
+750 ELQKQ

-763 SELRKSNQELGA
+763 YELKKSNQELGA
-775 QAKELKIS
+775 QAEELKIS
-783 EEQLKEQ
+783 EDRLKDQ
-790 REELQKVNEQLEE
+790 REELQQVNDQLEE
-803 KATLLAGQKLSVENK
+803 KAAALAGQNRAVENK
-818 NQEVELARLALEEK
+818 NKEVELARLALQEK
-832 AEQLVLASKYKSE
+832 AEQLALSSKYKSE

-876 EAKQV
+876 EVKQV

-896 LINDILDLA
+896 LINDILDLS

-912 SLDLDA
+912 AVDLDA
-918 LELGALPAYVE
+918 FALATLPGYVE
-929 RNFGQIARTKGLA
+929 RNFGPAARHKGLS
-942 FDVALGAGLPHSIS
+942 FDVALAAELPPSVS
-956 TDPRRLQQVLKN
+956 TDPRRLLQVLKN
-968 LLANAFKFTERGKIS
+968 LLANAFKFTEKGKVS
-983 LSVAPANSGWST
+983 LGVALATSGWSH
-995 DHATLGRAPTVI
+995 DHEGLAGARTVL
-1007 AFSVSDTGVG
+1007 AFAVSDTGIG
-1017 IAADKQQVIF
+1017 IPLDKQKIIF
-1027 QAFQQADGTT
+1027 HAFQQADGTT

-1052 EIVRLLG
+1052 EIARLLG
-1059 GEIRVDSAPG
+1059 GEICVVSAPG
-1069 EGSTFTLYVPASY
+1069 EGSTFTLYLPESSGPLPAV
-1082 AAEPAPSGR
+1082 
-1091 RPVAAPTVRAERPER
+1091 VAAPPARG
-1106 AQRPA
+1106 A
-1111 PAAGLDAT
+1111 PAASVEEYPSEDPALF
-1119 AADAPLPNFLGDDRA
+1119 LPNFLGDDRG
-1134 DISPGDRVLLVI
+1134 DINPGDRVLLVI
-1146 EDDATFASV
+1146 EDDLTFARV
-1155 LVELV
+1155 LFDLV
-1160 RTMGFKCL
+1160 HRMGFKCL
-1168 AAMTGE
+1168 VAVSGE
-1174 TGLALAHE
+1174 AGLALAHE
-1182 YRPDAITLDLGLP
+1182 YKPDAITLDLGLP
-1195 GADGWIVLD
+1195 GVDGWIVLD
-1204 RLKHSARTRRIPVY
+1204 RLKHGARTRHIPVH
-1218 VISVDDAGRRR
+1218 VISADDAGRRR
-1229 GAQLGALGFLTKPV
+1229 SMLLGALDFLTKPV
-1243 TREGLI
+1243 TSE
-1249 RALSDVR
+1249 ALAQALGMAR
-1256 GLCDPETSH
+1256 GLGAPTMSH
-1265 LLLVEDNEM
+1265 LLLVEDDVV
-1274 QRRAIVELIGNG
+1274 QRRAVVELIGNG
-1286 DVDVTVT
+1286 DVAITAAA
-1293 GSGQAALEAL
+1293 SGHEAL
-1303 GGRRFDCLVLDL
+1303 HALAARRFDCMVVDL
-1315 GLPDMTGFELLD
+1315 GLPDMSGFELID
-1327 RIEADPRLDPLP
+1327 RIESDPRLTGLP
-1339 IIVYTGRELTAEEA
+1339 IIVYTGRDLTHEEA
-1353 AELARRT
+1353 EGLARRT
-1360 DAIIIKDV
+1360 DAIILKSV
-1368 HSMDHLLE
+1368 SSAEQLLD
-1376 QTALFLHRNEAK
+1376 QTALYLHRNEAM
-1388 LSVPKQQMLKKL
+1388 LSAPKRQMLKQV
-1400 RESDPVLAGK
+1400 RESDPVFAGK
-1410 TVLVIDDDVRNIF
+1410 TVLVVDDDLRNIF
-1423 AITSVLERHKM
+1423 AVSSVLERHKM

-1439 ENGRQGLVVLEQNP
+1439 ENGRKGIETLEQNP
-1453 GVQIVLMDVMMPE
+1453 AVELVLMDIMMPE

-1471 ATRAIRALE
+1471 AMRAIRAIPRY
-1480 KHASLPIV
+1480 ATLPIV
-1488 ALTAKAMKDDRER
+1488 ALTAKAMKDDRAR
-1501 CIAAGASDYLTKP
+1501 CLAAGASDYVTKP
-1514 VEAEQLLS
+1514 VDAERLLS
-1522 VLRVWLYR
+1522 VLRVWLY

>member
-1 MEPTLSTRT
+1 MEPHLSTRT
-10 PIATPRKLRTKA
+10 PIATARKPRKES
-22 NGHGLPTDL
+22 
-31 ADPPIPRDRRAVPAN
+31 N
-46 GNPAPRKAA
+46 GNGAHAAAADETLAAHGRGAPEEVA

-77 VRILP
+77 VRIVP

-125 AQLKGAQGGWSSQME
+125 AQLKGAAGGWSSQVE

-199 RSFAS
+199 SF
-204 DVTRVAK
+204 
-211 EVGSEGKLGGQ
+211 
-222 AEVKMSGTWKELTE
+222 
-236 NVNLLASNLTA
+236 
-247 QVRNI
+247 
-252 ALVTTAVANGDLS
+252 
-265 QKITVDARGDVLEL
+265 
-279 KSTINTMVDQLSSLA
+279 LA

-386 EVTRVAKEVGT
+386 EVTRVAKEVG
-397 DGKLGGQAE
+397 
-406 VKMSGTWKDLT
+406 
-417 DNVNRLAWNLTS
+417 
-429 QVRNI
+429 
-434 ALVTTAVANGDLSQ
+434 
-448 KIDVEA
+448 
-454 KGELLEL
+454 
-461 KSTVNKMVDQLSS
+461 
-474 FASEVTRVAK
+474 
-484 EVGVEGKL
+484 VEGKL

-558 QMIAKMRDTT
+558 QMIANLRDTT

-576 LKTNLAKFSG
+576 LKTNLAKLSG
-586 MMQGQK
+586 MMQGLK
-592 TIEAVSRLIMSELT
+592 NLEAVSRLIMSELT
-606 PLVSAHHGAFFIAGG
+606 PLVSAHHGAFFIASSENGVQ
-621 ESGAHELRLRA
+621 ELRLRA
-632 SYAYQERKGVNNCF
+632 SYAYQERKSVNNRF

-653 GQSALEKKAILLTNV
+653 GQSALEKKPILLTNV
-668 PSDYV
+668 PRDYV
-673 QISSGLGQATPLNI
+673 QISSGLGESTPLNI
-687 LVIPILFEDDVSA
+687 LVIPILFEDEVTA
-700 VIELASFQPFSEIH
+700 VIELASFQPFSKIH

-731 IGATVKTVE
+731 IGATMRTVE

-750 ELRTQ
+750 ELQTQ

-763 SELRKSNQELGA
+763 YELKRSNQDLEA
-775 QAKELKIS
+775 QAQSLKVS
-783 EEQLKEQ
+783 EEQLKDQ
-790 REELQKVNEQLEE
+790 REQLQRVNEQLEE
-803 KATLLAGQKLSVENK
+803 KATLLAGQKLAVETK
-818 NQEVELARLALEEK
+818 NEEVELSRRSLEEK

-865 QLLADNPEGNL
+865 QLLADNPDGNL

-912 SLDLDA
+912 TLDLDA
-918 LELGALPAYVE
+918 LALATLPDYVK
-929 RNFGQIARTKGLA
+929 RNFGHLARSKGLL
-942 FDVALGAGLPHSIS
+942 FDVALAADLPRSIS
-956 TDPRRLQQVLKN
+956 TDPRRLHQVLKN
-968 LLANAFKFTERGKIS
+968 LLANAFKFTETGMVS
-983 LSVAPANSGWST
+983 LSVAVVTSGWSPE
-995 DHATLGRAPTVI
+995 HPTLGRASTVL
-1007 AFSVSDTGVG
+1007 AFSVRDTGVG
-1017 IAADKQQVIF
+1017 IAADKQQIIF

-1037 SRKYG
+1037 SRRYG

-1059 GEIRVDSAPG
+1059 GEIRVDSTLG
-1069 EGSTFTLYVPASY
+1069 TGSTFTLYVPATY
-1082 AAEPAPSGR
+1082 EAAPVPSARRPAAPAPIVATT
-1091 RPVAAPTVRAERPER
+1091 RPAERPPPGDGPGR
-1106 AQRPA
+1106 D
-1111 PAAGLDAT
+1111 AGAS
-1119 AADAPLPNFLGDDRA
+1119 ASLPNFLGDDRA
-1134 DISPGDRVLLVI
+1134 SIHPGDRVLLVI
-1146 EDDATFASV
+1146 EDDASFAGV

-1160 RTMGFKCL
+1160 RAMGFKCL

-1182 YRPDAITLDLGLP
+1182 YRPHAITLDLGLP

-1204 RLKHSARTRRIPVY
+1204 RLKHSGRTRQIPVY
-1218 VISVDDAGRRR
+1218 VISVDDAGSRRS
-1229 GAQLGALGFLTKPV
+1229 AQLGALGFLTKPV
-1243 TREGLI
+1243 TREALVLALRDVKGL
-1249 RALSDVR
+1249 VEP
-1256 GLCDPETSH
+1256 GTSH
-1265 LLLVEDNEM
+1265 LLLVEDNEV
-1274 QRRAIVELIGNG
+1274 QRGAIVELIGNG
-1286 DVDVTVT
+1286 DVAITVAS
-1293 GSGQAALEAL
+1293 SGRDALAALA
-1303 GGRRFDCLVLDL
+1303 GRHFDCLVLDL
-1315 GLPDMTGFELLD
+1315 GLPDMSGFDLLD
-1327 RIEADPRLDPLP
+1327 RIEADPRLEPVP
-1339 IIVYTGRELTAEEA
+1339 IIVYTGRELTAHETG
-1353 AELARRT
+1353 ELARRT
-1360 DAIIIKDV
+1360 DAIIVKDV
-1368 HSMDHLLE
+1368 HSMEQLLD
-1376 QTALFLHRNEAK
+1376 QTALFLHRNEAS
-1388 LSVPKQQMLKKL
+1388 LSAPKQQMLRRL
-1400 RESDPVLAGK
+1400 RDSDPVLEGK

-1434 TVLFA
+1434 AVLFA
-1439 ENGRQGLVVLEQNP
+1439 ENGRKGLEVLAQNP
-1453 GVQIVLMDVMMPE
+1453 AVQLVLMDVMMPE

-1471 ATRAIRALE
+1471 ATRAIRSIE
-1480 KHASLPIV
+1480 KHASLPII
-1488 ALTAKAMKDDRER
+1488 ALTAKAMKDDRAQ

-1514 VEAEQLLS
+1514 VESEQLLS
-1522 VLRVWLYR
+1522 VLRVWLY

>member
-1 MEPTLSTRT
+1 MSIQTPTAS
-10 PIATPRKLRTKA
+10 ARKPKKQ
-22 NGHGLPTDL
+22 
-31 ADPPIPRDRRAVPAN
+31 VKVVS
-46 GNPAPRKAA
+46 APKEGA

-92 TAFNDVAAM
+92 TAFNDVAAL

-222 AEVKMSGTWKELTE
+222 AEVKMSGTWKDLTE
-236 NVNLLASNLTA
+236 SVNLLAWNLTS

-265 QKITVDARGDVLEL
+265 QKITVDARGELLEL
-279 KSTINTMVDQLSSLA
+279 KSTVNTMVDQLSALA

-302 EVGTEGKLGGKAQL
+302 EVGTEGKLGGQAQL

-373 VNKMVDQLSSFAG
+373 VNKMVDQLSSFAS

-417 DNVNRLAWNLTS
+417 ENVNRLAWNLTS

-454 KGELLEL
+454 RGELLEL

-519 TGQVRAIMEVSIA
+519 SVQVRAIMEVSIA

-558 QMIAKMRDTT
+558 QMIANLRDTT
-568 LRNEEQGW
+568 QRNQEQDW

-592 TIEAVSRLIMSELT
+592 NLEAVSRLIMSELT
-606 PLVSAHHGAFFIAGG
+606 PLVSAHHGAFFLASSENGVQ
-621 ESGAHELRLRA
+621 ELRLRA
-632 SYAYQERKGVNNCF
+632 SYAYQVRKSVANCF

-668 PSDYV
+668 PGDYV
-673 QISSGLGQATPLNI
+673 QINSGLGQSTPLNI

-700 VIELASFQPFSEIH
+700 VIELASFQPFSQIH
-714 RLFLEQLSGS
+714 RLFLEQLSGT

-731 IGATVKTVE
+731 IGANMRTVE
-740 ALKQSQSLAE
+740 ALNQSQSLAE
-750 ELRTQ
+750 ELQKQ

-763 SELRKSNQELGA
+763 YELKKSNQELGA
-775 QAKELKIS
+775 QAQSLKIS
-783 EEQLKEQ
+783 EDQLKDQ
-790 REELQKVNEQLEE
+790 REELQQVNEQLED
-803 KATLLAGQKLSVENK
+803 KARLLEGQNRAVENK
-818 NQEVELARLALEEK
+818 NKEVELARLALEEK
-832 AEQLVLASKYKSE
+832 AEQLALSSKYKSE

-865 QLLADNPEGNL
+865 QLLADNPDGNL
-876 EAKQV
+876 AAKQV
-881 EFATTIHAAGADLLS
+881 EFATTIHSAGADLLS
-896 LINDILDLA
+896 LINDILDLS

-912 SLDLDA
+912 AVDLDTLSFA
-918 LELGALPAYVE
+918 ALPDYVE
-929 RNFGQIARTKGLA
+929 RNFGQLARHKGLS
-942 FDVALGAGLPHSIS
+942 FDVALAPNLPPSIS
-956 TDPRRLQQVLKN
+956 TDPRRLQQILKN
-968 LLANAFKFTERGKIS
+968 LLANAFKFTERGRVS
-983 LSVAPANSGWST
+983 LGVTVTTSGWSI
-995 DHATLGRAPTVI
+995 DHAMLGQAPTVV
-1007 AFSVSDTGVG
+1007 AFSVSDTGIGVPL
-1017 IAADKQQVIF
+1017 DKQKIIF

-1052 EIVRLLG
+1052 EIARLLG
-1059 GEIRVDSAPG
+1059 GEIRVASMPG
-1069 EGSTFTLYVPASY
+1069 TGSVFTLYLPKTYVPLPLPLSLPASQLPRLPSLTVL
-1082 AAEPAPSGR
+1082 AELVE
-1091 RPVAAPTVRAERPER
+1091 RPVLSDGPEDE
-1106 AQRPA
+1106 
-1111 PAAGLDAT
+1111 AGDDASLL
-1119 AADAPLPNFLGDDRA
+1119 LPNFLDDDRA
-1134 DISPGDRVLLVI
+1134 DINPEDRVLLII
-1146 EDDATFASV
+1146 EEDPIFARV
-1155 LVELV
+1155 LFDLV
-1160 RTMGFKCL
+1160 RAMGFKCI
-1168 AAMTGE
+1168 AAVTGE
-1174 TGLALAHE
+1174 AGLALAHE
-1182 YRPDAITLDLGLP
+1182 YKPDAITLDLGLP
-1195 GADGWIVLD
+1195 GVDGWIVLD
-1204 RLKHSARTRRIPVY
+1204 RLKHSAHTRHIPVH
-1218 VISVDDAGRRR
+1218 VISCDDAGRRR
-1229 GAQLGALGFLTKPV
+1229 SLQLGALDFLTKPV
-1243 TREGLI
+1243 SSAGLK
-1249 RALSDVR
+1249 RAFGEVK
-1256 GLCDPETSH
+1256 GLGEPGMSH
-1265 LLLVEDNEM
+1265 LLLVEDNEV
-1274 QRRAIVELIGNG
+1274 QRLAIVELIGNG
-1286 DVDVTVT
+1286 DVAITAVA
-1293 GSGQAALEAL
+1293 GGEEALRALED
-1303 GGRRFDCLVLDL
+1303 RRFDCMVLDL
-1315 GLPDMTGFELLD
+1315 GLSDMSGFDLLD
-1327 RIEADPRLDPLP
+1327 RIEADARFEALP
-1339 IIVYTGRELTAEEA
+1339 IIVYTRRELTRDEEA
-1353 AELARRT
+1353 GLARRT
-1360 DAIIIKDV
+1360 NAIILKNVD
-1368 HSMDHLLE
+1368 SMQSLLD
-1376 QTALFLHRNEAK
+1376 QTALFLHRDETK
-1388 LSVPKQQMLKKL
+1388 LSAPRRQMLKRV
-1400 RESDPVLAGK
+1400 RESDPVFAGK
-1410 TVLVIDDDVRNIF
+1410 TVLVVDDDVRNIF
-1423 AITSVLERHKM
+1423 AVTSVLERHKM

-1439 ENGRQGLVVLEQNP
+1439 ENGRKGVEMLEKNP
-1453 GVQIVLMDVMMPE
+1453 AVQLVLMDVMMPE

-1471 ATRAIRALE
+1471 ATRAIRNIPRY
-1480 KHASLPIV
+1480 ASLPIV
-1488 ALTAKAMKDDRER
+1488 ALTAKAMKDDRTR
-1501 CIAAGASDYLTKP
+1501 CIEAGASDYITKP
-1514 VEAEQLLS
+1514 VEAELLLS
-1522 VLRVWLYR
+1522 VLRVWLY

>member
-1 MEPTLSTRT
+1 MPIQT
-10 PIATPRKLRTKA
+10 PSASARKPRKTATKSST
-22 NGHGLPTDL
+22 P
-31 ADPPIPRDRRAVPAN
+31 
-46 GNPAPRKAA
+46 KEAA

-125 AQLKGAQGGWSSQME
+125 AAVRGAQGGWSSQVE

-211 EVGSEGKLGGQ
+211 EVG
-222 AEVKMSGTWKELTE
+222 TE
-236 NVNLLASNLTA
+236 
-247 QVRNI
+247 
-252 ALVTTAVANGDLS
+252 
-265 QKITVDARGDVLEL
+265 
-279 KSTINTMVDQLSSLA
+279 
-294 SEVMRVAK
+294 
-302 EVGTEGKLGGKAQL
+302 
-316 RMSGTWKDL
+316 
-325 TDGVNVLADNL
+325 
-336 TSQVRNIALVTTAV
+336 
-350 ANGDLSQK
+350 
-358 IAVDARGELLELKTT
+358 
-373 VNKMVDQLSSFAG
+373 
-386 EVTRVAKEVGT
+386 
-397 DGKLGGQAE
+397 GKLGGQAE

-417 DNVNRLAWNLTS
+417 ENVNRLAWNLTS

-454 KGELLEL
+454 RGELLEL

-519 TGQVRAIMEVSIA
+519 SVQVRAIMEVSIA

-558 QMIAKMRDTT
+558 QMIANLRDTT
-568 LRNEEQGW
+568 LRNQEQDW

-592 TIEAVSRLIMSELT
+592 NLEAVSRLIMSELT
-606 PLVSAHHGAFFIAGG
+606 PLVSAHHGAFFISST
-621 ESGAHELRLRA
+621 ENGAQELRLRS
-632 SYAYQERKGVNNCF
+632 SYAYQTRKSVNNTF
-646 RLGEGLV
+646 KLGEGLV

-668 PSDYV
+668 PGDYV
-673 QISSGLGQATPLNI
+673 QISSGLGQSPPLNI

-700 VIELASFQPFSEIH
+700 VIELASFQPFSQIH

-724 IGVVLNT
+724 IGVVLNM
-731 IGATVKTVE
+731 IGANMRTVE
-740 ALKQSQSLAE
+740 ALNQSQSLAE
-750 ELRTQ
+750 ELQKQ

-763 SELRKSNQELGA
+763 YELKKSNQELGA
-775 QAKELKIS
+775 QAQSLKIS
-783 EEQLKEQ
+783 EDQLKDQ
-790 REELQKVNEQLEE
+790 RERLQVVNEQLEE
-803 KATLLAGQKLSVENK
+803 KATLLAGQNRAVENK
-818 NQEVELARLALEEK
+818 NKEVELARLALEEK
-832 AEQLVLASKYKSE
+832 AEQLALSSKYKSE

-865 QLLADNPEGNL
+865 QLLAENPDGNL
-876 EAKQV
+876 EPKQV
-881 EFATTIHAAGADLLS
+881 EFATTIHGAGADLLS
-896 LINDILDLA
+896 LINDILDLS

-912 SLDLDA
+912 TVDLDA
-918 LELGALPAYVE
+918 LAFAGLPEYVE
-929 RNFGQIARTKGLA
+929 RNFGQLARHKGLS
-942 FDVALGAGLPHSIS
+942 FDVALAATLPSSIS

-968 LLANAFKFTERGKIS
+968 LLANAFKFTEKGKVS
-983 LSVAPANSGWST
+983 LAVTVVRSGWSL
-995 DHATLGRAPTVI
+995 DHSTLSRAPTVI
-1007 AFSVSDTGVG
+1007 AFSVTDTGIG
-1017 IAADKQQVIF
+1017 IAPDKQQIIF

-1052 EIVRLLG
+1052 EIARLLG
-1059 GEIRVDSAPG
+1059 GEIRVASVPG
-1069 EGSTFTLYVPASY
+1069 TGSTFTLYLPQTYVPVPVS
-1082 AAEPAPSGR
+1082 PTR
-1091 RPVAAPTVRAERPER
+1091 RIAAPAMLIELAPRLMSGDSSAANRANERNEANER
-1106 AQRPA
+1106 SEADQDH
-1111 PAAGLDAT
+1111 DASLL
-1119 AADAPLPNFLGDDRA
+1119 LPNFLGDDRA
-1134 DISPGDRVLLVI
+1134 DINPGDHVLLVI
-1146 EDDATFASV
+1146 EDDPVFARI
-1155 LVELV
+1155 LFDLV
-1160 RTMGFKCL
+1160 RTLGFKCL
-1168 AAMTGE
+1168 AAVTGE
-1174 TGLALAHE
+1174 SGLALAHE
-1182 YRPDAITLDLGLP
+1182 YKPDAITLDLGLP
-1195 GADGWIVLD
+1195 GVDGWIVLD
-1204 RLKHSARTRRIPVY
+1204 RLKHSAHTRHIPVH
-1218 VISVDDAGRRR
+1218 VISADDAGRRR
-1229 GAQLGALGFLTKPV
+1229 SMQLGALDFLTKPI
-1243 TREGLI
+1243 TSQ
-1249 RALSDVR
+1249 ALTKALGDVR
-1256 GLCDPETSH
+1256 GLDERRMSH
-1265 LLLVEDNEM
+1265 LLLVEDSQV
-1274 QRRAIVELIGNG
+1274 QRLAIVELIGNG
-1286 DVDVTVT
+1286 DVAITAV
-1293 GSGQAALEAL
+1293 GSGQEALSALEDK
-1303 GGRRFDCLVLDL
+1303 RFDCMVLDL
-1315 GLPDMTGFELLD
+1315 GLRDMSGFELID
-1327 RIEADPRLDPLP
+1327 RIEADRRFEALPL
-1339 IIVYTGRELTAEEA
+1339 IVYTGRELTREET
-1353 AELARRT
+1353 EGLARRT
-1360 DAIIIKDV
+1360 TAIVLKSVD
-1368 HSMDHLLE
+1368 SMQHLLD
-1376 QTALFLHRNEAK
+1376 QTSLFLHRNEAK
-1388 LSVPKQQMLKKL
+1388 LSAPKRLMLKRV
-1400 RESDPVLAGK
+1400 RESDPVFAGK

-1423 AITSVLERHKM
+1423 AVTSVLERHRM

-1439 ENGRQGLVVLEQNP
+1439 DNGRKGLEVLEQNP
-1453 GVQIVLMDVMMPE
+1453 TVQLVLMDIMMPE

-1471 ATRAIRALE
+1471 ATRAIRSIA
-1480 KHASLPIV
+1480 KYATLPIV
-1488 ALTAKAMKDDRER
+1488 ALTAKAMKDDRAR
-1501 CIAAGASDYLTKP
+1501 CIEAGASDYITKP

-1522 VLRVWLYR
+1522 VLRVWLY